1 MTRVHDFV
9 VDLAKGG
16 KSFKEIKKLVD
27 DVQRDQ
33 ALKKTQIYEI
43 LKRVK
48 KGKTTDDQRGVKTPK
63 IAMTADLITS
73 VSAAVA
79 EDPRVTIQALA
90 KAHGSSFGTIS
101 RILHSQLGLVKKSAR
116 WVPKLLSQ
124 EQMDERVR
132 TSQEFIQL
140 VQTKGRSVLDRIITM
155 DESAVSMHTPETKQ
169 QSKQWLKKE
178 WEGVLRGVSKDDFAK
193 AFVRW
198 YERCEKCIRING
210 SYVEKS

>member
-1 MTRVHDFV
+1 
-9 VDLAKGG
+9 
-16 KSFKEIKKLVD
+16 
-27 DVQRDQ
+27 
-33 ALKKTQIYEI
+33 
-43 LKRVK
+43 
-48 KGKTTDDQRGVKTPK
+48 
-63 IAMTADLITS
+63 
-73 VSAAVA
+73 
-79 EDPRVTIQALA
+79 
-90 KAHGSSFGTIS
+90 
-101 RILHSQLGLVKKSAR
+101 
-116 WVPKLLSQ
+116 
-124 EQMDERVR
+124 MDERVR

-198 YERCEKCIRING
+198 YERCEKCIRVNG

>member
-1 MTRVHDFV
+1 
-9 VDLAKGG
+9 
-16 KSFKEIKKLVD
+16 
-27 DVQRDQ
+27 
-33 ALKKTQIYEI
+33 
-43 LKRVK
+43 
-48 KGKTTDDQRGVKTPK
+48 
-63 IAMTADLITS
+63 
-73 VSAAVA
+73 
-79 EDPRVTIQALA
+79 
-90 KAHGSSFGTIS
+90 
-101 RILHSQLGLVKKSAR
+101 
-116 WVPKLLSQ
+116 
-124 EQMDERVR
+124 MDERVR

-140 VQTKGRSVLDRIITM
+140 VQTKRRSVLDRIITM